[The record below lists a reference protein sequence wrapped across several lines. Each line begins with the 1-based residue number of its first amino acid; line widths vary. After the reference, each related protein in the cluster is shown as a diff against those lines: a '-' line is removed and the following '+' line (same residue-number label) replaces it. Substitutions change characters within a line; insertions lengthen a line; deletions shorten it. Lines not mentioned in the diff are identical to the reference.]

1 MELETSRCKLY
12 IYNNSIGNNIPE
24 YFSKFEINIF
34 KTIILIKMDSILKE
48 IIYEQN
54 RELLSRIANDHYE
67 SDEEKQKFMK
77 EFHKKNYAYVHV
89 GKSSK
94 NQEYER
100 KIKRIML

>member
-1 MELETSRCKLY
+1 MSNVLR
-12 IYNNSIGNNIPE
+12 
-24 YFSKFEINIF
+24 
-34 KTIILIKMDSILKE
+34 D

-54 RELLSRIANDHYE
+54 RDILIRIANDHYE

-94 NQEYER
+94 NEEYER
-100 KIKRIML
+100 KIKRIMR

>member
-1 MELETSRCKLY
+1 MELETFRCQLY
-12 IYNNSIGNNIPE
+12 IYNNSIDNSISK
-24 YFSKFEINIF
+24 YFSKFEIDFF
-34 KTIILIKMDSILKE
+34 KNIILLKMSNVLRD

-54 RELLSRIANDHYE
+54 RDILIRIANDHYE

-94 NQEYER
+94 NEEYER
-100 KIKRIML
+100 KIKRIMR